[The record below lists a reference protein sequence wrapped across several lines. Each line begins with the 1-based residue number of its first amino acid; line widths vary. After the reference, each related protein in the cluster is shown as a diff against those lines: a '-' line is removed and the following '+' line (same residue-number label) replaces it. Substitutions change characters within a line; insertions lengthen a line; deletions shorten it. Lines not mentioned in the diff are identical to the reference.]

1 MRYVQEC
8 FHGPGGR
15 IHRCHDRLNGWED
28 CWILHFVP
36 TRVMRSCLQ
45 WTCGAVACGCL
56 LATSY
61 TGAVAL
67 TFQIGTLLVL
77 MWCRSWNLPL
87 DSNFRP
93 CPLSLKIFLISQ
105 AESLPCS
112 IALGFGFYPH
122 ITVAQNSIS
131 VNTPSF
137 CDLILSSLALL
148 CIWAWHDAPFE
159 AEMKCSNW
167 ICNTNQEWSGP
178 WIQLHCHAVEW

>member
-1 MRYVQEC
+1 MCTSSGVVLLCYILASFFGKSFFLSNLILESQAWTLSYSTLAMRYVQEC

-15 IHRCHDRLNGWED
+15 THRCHDWLNGGKD

-36 TRVMRSCLQ
+36 TRVTRSCLQ

-93 CPLSLKIFLISQ
+93 CPLSLNFFLISQ

-131 VNTPSF
+131 VNTP
-137 CDLILSSLALL
+137 
-148 CIWAWHDAPFE
+148 
-159 AEMKCSNW
+159 
-167 ICNTNQEWSGP
+167 
-178 WIQLHCHAVEW
+178 